1 MKFCRFLQV
10 FYVYNLVRQAKQRR
24 ITYYKKSR
32 LMIWNQ
38 FRFPPADEWIE
49 KMWATYTLEF

>member
-49 KMWATYTLEF
+49 KM